1 MADTFTT
8 NLNLTKPEVGAS
20 TSTWGGK
27 INADLDTVDG
37 IFVSNGTGTS
47 VGLNV
52 GSGKTLTVGGTLDVN
67 GTLDCE
73 GGNIDGTVIGA
84 STAAAATFTTINS
97 SGLATLTSISS
108 SGTSTLA
115 TVDINAGAIDG
126 TTIGAS
132 SATTGAFTTVTAS
145 STVTA
150 ASHIN
155 TTSGQFQLNGT
166 NIFNKIYPVGS
177 IYINASN
184 STNPG
189 TLLGFG
195 TWAAFGAGKVPVGI
209 DSSDT
214 DFDTAEETGGAKT
227 HTLTESEIPS
237 HQHLLFKNVGVGN
250 IGDTTAS
257 LSAAHFYANGSQ
269 SYRIRKSG
277 STYSEPD
284 LALSSTV
291 GSDTAHNNVQP
302 YIVVYMWKRTA

>member
-27 INADLDTVDG
+27 INTDLDAVDG
-37 IFVSNGTGTS
+37 IFVANGTGTS

-67 GTLDCE
+67 GTIDCE

-84 STAAAATFTTINS
+84 GSAAAGTFTTINS

-132 SATTGAFTTVTAS
+132 SATTGAFTTVAAS

-177 IYINASN
+177 IYTNASV
-184 STNPG
+184 STNPA

-195 TWAAFGAGKVPVGI
+195 TWAAFGQGKVMVGLNG
-209 DSSDT
+209 SDT
-214 DFDTAEETGGAKT
+214 SFDTIGETGGNK
-227 HTLTESEIPS
+227 
-237 HQHLLFKNVGVGN
+237 
-250 IGDTTAS
+250 
-257 LSAAHFYANGSQ
+257 SQ
-269 SYRIRKSG
+269 TVSISVPVTGYGTSG
-277 STYSEPD
+277 SPPSPGNAIT
-284 LALSSTV
+284 TGRMIV
-291 GSDTAHNNVQP
+291 GSGAGEHVETLESLKAAGSSQTQTTTVNTLQP